1 MDHEKQVQAQICQ
14 FFANFYQFC
23 AIHYL
28 LGLVNLE
35 ISWFSVDND
44 NNDYNDYND
53 NNNNDYSDNNNNNN
67 NKRTDLLLYPLRM
80 CMG

>member
-1 MDHEKQVQAQICQ
+1 MDHEKQVRAQICQ
-14 FFANFYQFC
+14 FFTNFYQFC
-23 AIHYL
+23 AIHYS

-44 NNDYNDYND
+44 NNDYNDNNNNDYND
-53 NNNNDYSDNNNNNN
+53 NNNNN
-67 NKRTDLLLYPLRM
+67 NKQTDLLLYPLRM